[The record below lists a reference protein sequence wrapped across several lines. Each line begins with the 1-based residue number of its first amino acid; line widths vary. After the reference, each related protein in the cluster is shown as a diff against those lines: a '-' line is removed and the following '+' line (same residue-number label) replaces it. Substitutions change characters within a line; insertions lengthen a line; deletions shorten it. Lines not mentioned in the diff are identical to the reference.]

1 MKRLLGFIL
10 ALTCVSLLPASSG
23 VVTRDAAVDR
33 PGPALTF
40 KDLDGRKV
48 SFDSFKGKV
57 VVVDFWATWCEPCK
71 TEIPGYIELQKKYG
85 ADGLVIVGISLD
97 KKKPAAVK
105 RFAEDMGMN
114 YILVMGQVED
124 LDKFGADPNA
134 DVVLPTTFLI
144 NRAGRIIHEKQGLM
158 DHAKYEAIVK
168 AAL

>member
-1 MKRLLGFIL
+1 MKRLIGLIF
-10 ALTCVSLLPASSG
+10 ALTCLTLLSATTG

-40 KDLDGRKV
+40 KDLDGKKV
-48 SFDSFKGKV
+48 SLASFKGKV

-71 TEIPGYIELQKKYG
+71 TEIPGYIELQQKYG
-85 ADGLVIVGISLD
+85 AEGLVVVGVSLD

-105 RFAEDMGMN
+105 KFAGEMGMN
-114 YILVMGQVED
+114 YTLVMGAIED
-124 LDKFGADPNA
+124 LDAFGGEQGGDII
-134 DVVLPTTFLI
+134 LPTTFLI
-144 NRAGRIIHEKQGLM
+144 NRAGRVVHEKQGLM